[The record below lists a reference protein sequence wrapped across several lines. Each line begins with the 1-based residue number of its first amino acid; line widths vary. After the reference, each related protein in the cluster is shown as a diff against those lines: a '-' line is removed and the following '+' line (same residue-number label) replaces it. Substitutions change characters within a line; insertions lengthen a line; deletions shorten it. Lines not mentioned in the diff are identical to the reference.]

1 MDIFVLLLHM
11 MLQSNSSLPNF
22 LTCLQSEGRITFTR
36 AEAIA
41 TLGITEAAFLKAA
54 ARLQK
59 RHMLFNPRHGFYVA
73 VPPQFMRW
81 EAPPPA
87 WYIDALMRHEERP
100 YYVGLL
106 KAAELQGASHHAVM
120 EFQVV
125 TDRQLRKI
133 RAGRSWITFY
143 FRKDLESIREGIVD
157 HKTDTGRLKMSGP
170 ELTALDL
177 LRYVHAAGGIDAV
190 ATVMTDLAESI
201 NDQKLAA
208 MSAHFE
214 RACGQ
219 RLGYLLDRL
228 GHGER
233 AHRLHDRLFDKGTLP
248 WVPLEPEPRKSA
260 KSESKVVERNGRWRV
275 AVQRY
280 PEIDA

>member
-1 MDIFVLLLHM
+1 
-11 MLQSNSSLPNF
+11 MLQTRSSLLNF
-22 LTCLQSEGRITFTR
+22 TTCLQSEGRVMFTR

-41 TLGITEAAFLKAA
+41 ALGITEGAFLKAA

-73 VPPQFMRW
+73 VPPQFLSW

-106 KAAELQGASHHAVM
+106 KAAELLGASHHAVM
-120 EFQVV
+120 EFQVL

-143 FRKDLESIREGIVD
+143 FRKDLESVRAGIVD
-157 HKTDTGRLKMSGP
+157 HKTDTGSMKMSGP

-177 LRYVHAAGGIDAV
+177 LRYMHVAGGIDAV
-190 ATVMTDLAESI
+190 GTIITDLAERI
-201 NDQKLAA
+201 DGEKLVAI
-208 MSAHFE
+208 SAHFE
-214 RACGQ
+214 RACRQ

-228 GHGER
+228 GHAER
-233 AHRLHDRLFDKGTLP
+233 ANSLHDRLFEKGVVP
-248 WVPLEPEPRKSA
+248 WVLLEPEPRKA
-260 KSESKVVERNGRWRV
+260 TKSESKPNERNERWRV
-275 AVQRY
+275 VVQRQ
-280 PEIDA
+280 PEIDE

>member
-1 MDIFVLLLHM
+1 M
-11 MLQSNSSLPNF
+11 MLKVRSSLSD
-22 LTCLQSEGRITFTR
+22 LVTTLQSEGRITFTR

-41 TLGITEAAFLKAA
+41 ALGITEAAFLKTA

-59 RHMLFNPRHGFYVA
+59 RHMLLNPRHGFYVA
-73 VPPQFMRW
+73 VPPQFLSW

-87 WYIDALMRHEERP
+87 WYIDALMRHEKCP

-106 KAAELQGASHHAVM
+106 KAAELHGASHHAVM

-143 FRKDLESIREGIVD
+143 FRKDLESVRDGIVD
-157 HKTDTGRLKMSGP
+157 YKTDTGGMKISGP

-177 LRYVHAAGGIDAV
+177 FRYMHVAGGIDAV
-190 ATVMTDLAESI
+190 ATVMTDLAERI
-201 NDQKLAA
+201 DGKKLSA
-208 MSAHFE
+208 MAAHFE

-228 GHGER
+228 GHAELANPLHER
-233 AHRLHDRLFDKGTLP
+233 FFDKGSVP
-248 WVPLEPEPRKSA
+248 WVVLEPERRKAA
-260 KSESKVVERNGRWRV
+260 KSESKPVERNERWRV

-280 PEIDA
+280 PEVDE

>member
-1 MDIFVLLLHM
+1 M
-11 MLQSNSSLPNF
+11 MLKARSSLPDF
-22 LTCLQSEGRITFTR
+22 LATLQSEGRVTFTR

-41 TLGITEAAFLKAA
+41 ALSITEAAFLKAA

-59 RHMLFNPRHGFYVA
+59 RHALFNPRHGFYVA
-73 VPPQFMRW
+73 VPPQFLSW

-87 WYIDALMRHEERP
+87 WYIDALMRHEGRA

-106 KAAELQGASHHAVM
+106 KAAELHGASHHAVM

-125 TDRQLRKI
+125 TDKQLRKI
-133 RAGRSWITFY
+133 RAGRSWITFH
-143 FRKDLESIREGIVD
+143 FRKDLEAVREGIVD
-157 HKTDTGRLKMSGP
+157 RKTDTGSMKLSGP

-177 LRYVHAAGGIDAV
+177 LRYMHVAGGIDAV
-190 ATVMTDLAESI
+190 ATVMADLAESI
-201 NDQKLAA
+201 DGQKLAA
-208 MSAHFE
+208 LSAQFE

-228 GHGER
+228 GHAER
-233 AHRLHDRLFDKGTLP
+233 ANALHARLFEKGAMP
-248 WVPLEPEPRKSA
+248 WVTLEPEPRKSA
-260 KSESKVVERNGRWRV
+260 KPESKPVERNERWRV
-275 AVQRY
+275 AVQRH